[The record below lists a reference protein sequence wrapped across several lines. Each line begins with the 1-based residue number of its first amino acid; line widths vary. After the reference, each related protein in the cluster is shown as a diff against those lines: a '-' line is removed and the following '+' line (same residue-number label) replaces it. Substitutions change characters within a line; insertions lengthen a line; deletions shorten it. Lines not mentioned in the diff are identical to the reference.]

1 VSLLRQLARSVLLF
15 PDREVG
21 WFPFGRAAALR
32 LIESWRPDIILA
44 SAHPITPLLVAW
56 SVSRTT
62 GIPWVA
68 ELRDLW
74 TDFPVYRYPEWRRRI
89 EDRLE
94 RAVLGSAAGL
104 VTVSEP
110 LAETLVSKY
119 GKPTA
124 VIYHGFDPEDYD
136 AEPATMAGEGHLRL
150 VYTGNVYAGLQDP
163 SPLFEALARLAG
175 RAHLDFYGQTH
186 PWVHS
191 MADSAGAAA
200 HVNFR
205 GVVSNR
211 EALAAQRASDL
222 LISFLITDV
231 NQPGCLQTKNLE
243 YFGAGRPILG
253 VGPRENG
260 AAALIAGRG
269 AGITLQT
276 ADEIVVY
283 LETLLDRKRELG
295 RIPDVPAAARDGLS
309 RENQTRNLEH
319 FLSSLLAARQ
329 PA

>member
-1 VSLLRQLARSVLLF
+1 
-15 PDREVG
+15 
-21 WFPFGRAAALR
+21 
-32 LIESWRPDIILA
+32 
-44 SAHPITPLLVAW
+44 
-56 SVSRTT
+56 
-62 GIPWVA
+62 
-68 ELRDLW
+68 
-74 TDFPVYRYPEWRRRI
+74 
-89 EDRLE
+89 
-94 RAVLGSAAGL
+94 
-104 VTVSEP
+104 
-110 LAETLVSKY
+110 
-119 GKPTA
+119 
-124 VIYHGFDPEDYD
+124 
-136 AEPATMAGEGHLRL
+136 
-150 VYTGNVYAGLQDP
+150 
-163 SPLFEALARLAG
+163 
-175 RAHLDFYGQTH
+175 
-186 PWVHS
+186 